1 MDLTWFRRP
10 LDDRPG
16 TLNLCYN
23 AVDVHVVRGRATD
36 PAFLHD
42 GSRLDFATLLEESGA
57 LAGALR
63 SLGIGPGSLVA
74 DDGLGPGERL
84 VLLLALL
91 RLGGV
96 HTDGSGDEPALTV
109 DPQVFADEL
118 RMGRHDPAGCA
129 DLTGDAPAL
138 LRDGRAVVQVEA
150 PGHHDWSGRALTVL
164 IAGGPLTGAVLEG
177 FEGVEG
183 DA

>member
-23 AVDVHVVRGRATD
+23 AVDVHVVRGRAAD
-36 PAFLHD
+36 PAFVHD
-42 GSRLDFATLLEESGA
+42 GTRLDFAALLEESGA

-74 DDGLGPGERL
+74 DAGLGPGERL

-96 HTDGSGDEPALTV
+96 HTDGTGDDPALTV
-109 DPQVFADEL
+109 DPQVFADEI

-138 LRDGRAVVQVEA
+138 LRDGRAVDHVSA
-150 PGHHDWSGRALTVL
+150 PLHDDWAGRALRAL
-164 IAGGPLTGAVLEG
+164 ITGGPLTGAA
-177 FEGVEG
+177 FEGSEG

>member
-23 AVDVHVVRGRATD
+23 AVDVHVVRGRAAD

-42 GSRLDFATLLEESGA
+42 GTRLDFAALLEESGA

-96 HTDGSGDEPALTV
+96 HTDGTGDDPALTV
-109 DPQVFADEL
+109 DPQVFADEI

-138 LRDGRAVVQVEA
+138 LRAGRFVDHISA
-150 PGHHDWSGRALTVL
+150 PSYDDWAGRSLAALIT
-164 IAGGPLTGAVLEG
+164 GGPLSGAVLEG
-177 FEGVEG
+177 LEG